1 MKAGERGGWGGGRGR
16 GPAGEKF
23 KATQGGDKR
32 TKALRPMR
40 TGGESMT
47 GATGGLEAKQPQV
60 AWPMKKQQVLCETR
74 DRKHPEG
81 TTDDIKI
88 HCFGD

>member
-1 MKAGERGGWGGGRGR
+1 MKAGERGGRGGGRGR

-23 KATQGGDKR
+23 KAAQGGDKR

-47 GATGGLEAKQPQV
+47 GATGGLGAKQPQI
-60 AWPMKKQQVLCETR
+60 AWPMKKQQALSRPDQKQHSE
-74 DRKHPEG
+74 H
-81 TTDDIKI
+81 
-88 HCFGD
+88 

>member
-1 MKAGERGGWGGGRGR
+1 
-16 GPAGEKF
+16 
-23 KATQGGDKR
+23 
-32 TKALRPMR
+32 MR
-40 TGGESMT
+40 TGRESVH

-81 TTDDIKI
+81 TTDDIEM

>member
-32 TKALRPMR
+32 TKAL
-40 TGGESMT
+40 
-47 GATGGLEAKQPQV
+47 V
-60 AWPMKKQQVLCETR
+60 PMKKQQVLCETR

-81 TTDDIKI
+81 TTDDIKM